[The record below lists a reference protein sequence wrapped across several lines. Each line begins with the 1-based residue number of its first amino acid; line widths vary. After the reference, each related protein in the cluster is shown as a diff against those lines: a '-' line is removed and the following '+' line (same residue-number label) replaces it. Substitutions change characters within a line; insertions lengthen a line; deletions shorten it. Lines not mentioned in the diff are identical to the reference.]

1 MNEKLKEKLFA
12 LIKEKPAN
20 YGQCCC
26 SKAYTELRTEILAA
40 TPKLL
45 SDEFDFKTRIF
56 WILHDIT
63 DFPKCSVCGKPITR
77 NIKTL
82 QSGYNK
88 SKKWEDRDLFNLAC
102 SDNTE
107 CWMKKKMQDAKQT
120 CVEKYG
126 VENVF

>member
-1 MNEKLKEKLFA
+1 MNEKLKEKLFV
-12 LIKEKPAN
+12 LIREKPAN
-20 YGQCCC
+20 YGQCCG
-26 SKAYTELRTEILAA
+26 SKAYAELRKEILAA

-56 WILHDIT
+56 WILHDMT

-88 SKKWEDRDLFNLAC
+88 SKEWEDGDLFNLAC
-102 SDNTE
+102 SDNAE
-107 CWMKKKMQDAKQT
+107 CWMKKKM
-120 CVEKYG
+120 
-126 VENVF
+126 

>member
-1 MNEKLKEKLFA
+1 MNERLKEKLFA
-12 LIKEKPAN
+12 LIKEKPVN
-20 YGQCCC
+20 YGQCCG
-26 SKAYTELRTEILAA
+26 SKAYAELRTEILAA

-63 DFPKCSVCGKPITR
+63 DFPKCSICGKPITR

-88 SKKWEDRDLFNLAC
+88 SKEWEDGDLFNLAC
-102 SDNTE
+102 SDNAE
-107 CWMKKKMQDAKQT
+107 CWMKKKIQDAKQT